1 MNRRWHRHRGDV
13 LAAGLSRE
21 LPYGDSRWD
30 MQPELVRS
38 IGGRAVRKFRSR
50 AGWRPSIFPTGLCC

>member
-1 MNRRWHRHRGDV
+1 MNRRWHRHRRDV

-30 MQPELVRS
+30 MQPVLVHS
-38 IGGRAVRKFRSR
+38 SGGRAVTEVRD
-50 AGWRPSIFPTGLCC
+50 GV

>member
-38 IGGRAVRKFRSR
+38 IGGRPVTEVRD
-50 AGWRPSIFPTGLCC
+50 GV